1 MSVRCGRGCSMTDW
15 SDINS
20 LRAALLDARSKLA
33 FINGMADA
41 AANDM
46 GTLGEPQVAR
56 KCFEMIAE
64 KSKREAE

>member
-1 MSVRCGRGCSMTDW
+1 MTDW

-41 AANDM
+41 ASKDAQPFTDS
-46 GTLGEPQVAR
+46 LAR
-56 KCFEMIAE
+56 KHFEIIAE